1 MEEKKPQSPFFAK
14 ASELLQESMEL
25 RQENDAAIMIIS
37 DENYQ
42 AALIGGK
49 HINLHHGLV
58 SAMRRDPQF
67 ADVVIKCVADYLLQ
81 LPKEPILR
89 IPPLPEDGVAE
100 ASAPKPGRY
109 RIGIDL
115 GDDNNQGS

>member
-14 ASELLQESMEL
+14 ASKLLQESMEL

-42 AALIGGK
+42 AALIGDK
-49 HINLHHGLV
+49 HIALHHGLV
-58 SAMRRDPQF
+58 SAMKRDPQF
-67 ADVVIKCVADYLLQ
+67 ADIVIKSTADYLLQ
-81 LPKEPILR
+81 LTKEPILR

-115 GDDNNQGS
+115 GDGNEKGS

>member
-25 RQENDAAIMIIS
+25 RQGNDAAIMIIS

-49 HINLHHGLV
+49 SIALQYGLV
-58 SAMRRDPQF
+58 SAMKRDPQF
-67 ADVVIKCVADYLLQ
+67 ASIVIKSVADFFLQ
-81 LPKEPILR
+81 STQEPILR

-115 GDDNNQGS
+115 GDDNKQGS

>member
-1 MEEKKPQSPFFAK
+1 MEEKKPKSPFFAK

-49 HINLHHGLV
+49 SIALQYGLV
-58 SAMRRDPQF
+58 SAMKRDPQF
-67 ADVVIKCVADYLLQ
+67 ASIVIKSVADFFLQ
-81 LPKEPILR
+81 STQEPILR

>member
-25 RQENDAAIMIIS
+25 RQENDAAIMIVS

-49 HINLHHGLV
+49 SIALQYGLV
-58 SAMRRDPQF
+58 SAMKRDPQF
-67 ADVVIKCVADYLLQ
+67 ASIVIKSVADFFLQ
-81 LPKEPILR
+81 STQEPLLR

-115 GDDNNQGS
+115 GDDNKQGS

>member
-49 HINLHHGLV
+49 SIALQYGLV
-58 SAMRRDPQF
+58 SAMKRDPQF
-67 ADVVIKCVADYLLQ
+67 ASIVIKSVADFFLQ
-81 LPKEPILR
+81 STQEPILR

>member
-49 HINLHHGLV
+49 SIALQYGLV
-58 SAMRRDPQF
+58 SAMKRDPQF
-67 ADVVIKCVADYLLQ
+67 ASIVIKSVADFFLQ
-81 LPKEPILR
+81 STQEPILR

-115 GDDNNQGS
+115 GDDNKQGS

>member
-1 MEEKKPQSPFFAK
+1 MEEKKPKSPFFAK

-37 DENYQ
+37 DANYQ

-49 HINLHHGLV
+49 SMALHHGLV
-58 SAMRRDPQF
+58 AAMKRDPQF
-67 ADVVIKCVADYLLQ
+67 ADIVIKSTADYLLQ
-81 LPKEPILR
+81 VTQEPILR

-115 GDDNNQGS
+115 GDDNHQGS

>member
-1 MEEKKPQSPFFAK
+1 MEEKKPKSPFFAK

-49 HINLHHGLV
+49 SIALQYGLV
-58 SAMRRDPQF
+58 SAMKRDPQF
-67 ADVVIKCVADYLLQ
+67 ASIVIKSVADFFLQ
-81 LPKEPILR
+81 STQEPILR

-115 GDDNNQGS
+115 GDDNKQGS